1 MSPSSSSHSVCLFA
15 CPLSLSSRIHGEG
28 HSLTPPTTQRY
39 TLGWDTTTYKGHQRW
54 AHNGGTDSFG
64 TEVNFFPGLKYGV
77 VTFANT
83 ATSSNAIGEI
93 LSYKL
98 IDDRLGVS
106 PEKRGKW
113 EEE

>member
-1 MSPSSSSHSVCLFA
+1 MSPPNSSHSVCLLA
-15 CPLSLSSRIHGEG
+15 CPPSPSQAWREAIANPSNYA
-28 HSLTPPTTQRY
+28 RY

-83 ATSSNAIGEI
+83 ALSSNAIGEI

-98 IDDRLGVS
+98 IDDRLGVP

>member
-1 MSPSSSSHSVCLFA
+1 MSPLNSSHFLL
-15 CPLSLSSRIHGEG
+15 LS
-28 HSLTPPTTQRY
+28 PPSPGVGAIANPAANYARY

-83 ATSSNAIGEI
+83 ALSSNAIGEI

-98 IDDRLGVS
+98 IDDRLGVP